1 MLPRDISTP
10 FSHAH
15 LFVRTPASKLLF
27 LKKQAF
33 ANIFTRPSLYI
44 FVSQEIRDCSAARIW
59 SEHEDCFGKVFKG
72 SGANHFLNLLSEKLA
87 ADEMLAFLGGKSV
100 STFGNLLNQPA
111 SSFTS
116 LAAEEQK

>member
-27 LKKQAF
+27 LKKRAF
-33 ANIFTRPSLYI
+33 AKFFHSARLV

-72 SGANHFLNLLSEKLA
+72 SGANHFLNLLSK
-87 ADEMLAFLGGKSV
+87 K
-100 STFGNLLNQPA
+100 P
-111 SSFTS
+111 
-116 LAAEEQK
+116 AAEEM

>member
-33 ANIFTRPSLYI
+33 SNIFTRPGLYLSARKYEIAGRLVFGLNMKIALEKYSKEVEQII
-44 FVSQEIRDCSAARIW
+44 FLIYSQR
-59 SEHEDCFGKVFKG
+59 
-72 SGANHFLNLLSEKLA
+72 NLQQMKC
-87 ADEMLAFLGGKSV
+87 
-100 STFGNLLNQPA
+100 
-111 SSFTS
+111 
-116 LAAEEQK
+116 